1 MMTMMIIQ
9 GVLPR
14 HLNGVE
20 HRQQRLAKSGRTHAG
35 NQYHCYHRHCDHHIT
50 LQVQH
55 KTTNISCQKYAVPY
69 TETSPRRVTRKAVA
83 NSNIVLA
90 SDPDDLQRL
99 TSLLRFYFP
108 MSTKIT
114 LNTETAMLSFQRLC
128 HLCNSYY
135 FVNFIA
141 FCIRFDTFFHHYQ
154 GSIVL
159 TLSIFIAL

>member
-1 MMTMMIIQ
+1 MKRLIFLCSRGVVSGPIAKALFQHMGPSLLLNWEVMPDHLVTIILFIIS

-14 HLNGVE
+14 HLDGAE

-50 LQVQH
+50 LQVHH

-99 TSLLRFYFP
+99 KSLSQIL
-108 MSTKIT
+108 
-114 LNTETAMLSFQRLC
+114 
-128 HLCNSYY
+128 
-135 FVNFIA
+135 FVN
-141 FCIRFDTFFHHYQ
+141 
-154 GSIVL
+154 VN
-159 TLSIFIAL
+159 